1 MIFIFFNVTLEDEV
15 EVNTVENAYLFLMEN
30 GRARK
35 TFFLYIWVIWGER
48 LFVLTRFFLLNIED
62 FIRSRRTIF
71 ILDWIFLFY

>member
-35 TFFLYIWVIWGER
+35 TFLYMGYMGRKVICINKI
-48 LFVLTRFFLLNIED
+48 FLLNIED

-71 ILDWIFLFY
+71 ILDWILFFY